1 MEYLYLDY
9 LMIVIK
15 QKRHDKKRKDDK
27 KRKHDEYKL
36 SSLCK
41 VFI

>member
-1 MEYLYLDY
+1 
-9 LMIVIK
+9 MIVIK